1 MIRIGQT
8 LWKRFYHQ
16 LLRANR
22 FAVLEACSIGLVSAI
37 AAVFLKD
44 GVGWLGG
51 WRIQLT
57 HRWSAWIVL
66 PALGLVGGLLAGW
79 LVERIAPETS
89 GSGIPQVKA
98 VLGKVPVALDLR
110 VAVIKLLGGVL
121 ALGSGLPLGREGPT
135 VQIGSAL
142 AATLSRRFPTSPD
155 HRRQLIAAGAGAGL
169 AAAFNAPIA
178 GVLFVVEELLQDV
191 SNLTLGTAILASFIG
206 STVSRWL
213 GGQGLDL
220 KPSDLVTSFAAQDIP
235 FYFLLGLLAGL
246 LGALFNRSI
255 LLSLTF
261 YRRFSLSLPLRI
273 GLAGLTT
280 GTLLAL
286 LPIPF
291 RDSAGLKE
299 LLMIGSSSWQFSL
312 TAFIV
317 QGALTLIAYGSGAP
331 GGLFAPALILGAALG
346 SLVGG
351 LEQSLIGA
359 GSSATFALAGMGIFF
374 SAVARVPITSIV
386 IVFEMT
392 MDFNLVLPLMMGSG
406 ISYLVAE
413 TLSPGSLYDQLL
425 EWSGIRLEKNPTLE
439 GAWAGLKAADIMKG
453 RVETLPCQLSLSEAL
468 QAFSKSSHRTFP
480 IMDGGKLVGILTQ
493 SDLATIAQRRLDSE
507 TPIREIMTPDPV
519 TVGSTDSL
527 AHVLNLLNR
536 YSLNSLPVTEG
547 RRLVGII
554 TRSDII
560 RTEVAHLD
568 GGTEQTGPKP
578 DPSHIIYQSR
588 MPETGQGRLLVPLSN
603 PNTAPVLLRMA
614 IAIAR
619 DRRYEIECV
628 QIIVIPRHYA
638 PAEAP
643 VKPAASQ
650 RLLQDAARLGEAWQ
664 VSIHTQIRV
673 GHDLAFALLEVIKE
687 QHIDL
692 LLMGWKG
699 STTTAGRV
707 FSRAVDTMIRQ
718 ATCEVMLVKLSIQP
732 VFDRWLIPMAGGPN
746 AQDAVRLLPGLIS
759 LGRSAQVRLLHV
771 CSRDAPHP
779 DAAVLALD
787 AQFLHKRV
795 GKPVLTTAICAES
808 VANAVLDYAGQ
819 DGADVIMLGASR
831 EGLLQQAI
839 QGNVPSAI
847 ARSCSCTVILVR
859 KPLS

>member
-1 MIRIGQT
+1 MIRIGQI
-8 LWKRFYHQ
+8 LGKRLYHQ
-16 LLRANR
+16 ILRANR
-22 FAVLEACSIGLVSAI
+22 FAVLEACAIGLVSAL

-57 HRWSAWIVL
+57 HRWPAWAVL
-66 PALGLVGGLLAGW
+66 PIVGLVGGLLSGW

-110 VAVIKLLGGVL
+110 VALVKLLGGVL

-142 AATLSRRFPTSPD
+142 AATLSRRLPTSPD

-220 KPSDLVTSFAAQDIP
+220 KPSTLVTSFTPQDIP
-235 FYFLLGLLAGL
+235 FYLLLGILAGV
-246 LGALFNRSI
+246 LGALFNQGI
-255 LLSLTF
+255 LLSLKLN
-261 YRRFSLSLPLRI
+261 RDLNLPLPLRI
-273 GLAGLTT
+273 GLAGLFT
-280 GTLLAL
+280 GGLLAL
-286 LPIPF
+286 LPTPF

-299 LLMIGSSSWQFSL
+299 LLMSASSSWQLPLS
-312 TAFIV
+312 AFGV
-317 QGALTLIAYGSGAP
+317 QAALTLVAYGSGAP

-351 LEQSLIGA
+351 LEHSLLGV
-359 GSSATFALAGMGIFF
+359 GSPATFALAGMGIFF

-406 ISYLVAE
+406 VSYLVAE
-413 TLSPGSLYDQLL
+413 TLSPGSLYDRLL
-425 EWSGIRLEKNPTLE
+425 EWSGIHLEKNPTLE
-439 GAWAGLKAADIMKG
+439 GAWAGLKAADIMKD
-453 RVETLPCQLSLSEAL
+453 RVETLPSRISLNEAL
-468 QAFSKSSHRTFP
+468 QAFSASSHRTFP
-480 IMDGGKLVGILTQ
+480 VMEEGRLVGILTQ
-493 SDLATIAQRRLDSE
+493 SDLSTITQRRLEGD
-507 TPIREIMTPDPV
+507 TLIREIMTPDPV
-519 TVGSTDSL
+519 TAAPADSL
-527 AHVLNLLNR
+527 THVLNLLNR
-536 YSLNSLPVTEG
+536 YSLNSLPVIEG

-560 RTEVAHLD
+560 RTEAAHLD
-568 GGTEQTGPKP
+568 GSLEQAGPKP
-578 DPSHIIYQSR
+578 EPSHIIYQSR
-588 MPETGQGRLLVPLSN
+588 MPETGQGRLLLPLSN
-603 PNTAPVLLRMA
+603 PKTAPTLLQMA
-614 IAIAR
+614 IAIAQER
-619 DRRYEIECV
+619 HYEVECV
-628 QIIVIPRHYA
+628 QILVVPRHFK

-643 VKPAASQ
+643 VKPGAIQ
-650 RLLQDAARLGEAWQ
+650 RFLQEAARLGE
-664 VSIHTQIRV
+664 VSKVSVHTQIRV
-673 GHDLAFALLEVIKE
+673 GHDLASALLETIKD

-692 LLMGWKG
+692 LMMGWKG
-699 STTTAGRV
+699 STATSGRV

-718 ATCEVMLVKLSIQP
+718 ATCEVMLVKLSAAP

-746 AQDAVRLLPGLIS
+746 AQDAVRLLPGLLC
-759 LGRSAQVRLLHV
+759 LGETTQIRLLHV
-771 CSRDAPHP
+771 CSRNMPHP
-779 DAAVLALD
+779 DATVLELD
-787 AQFLHKRV
+787 AQFLNRKLQT
-795 GKPVLTTAICAES
+795 PVLATAICSDSISA
-808 VANAVLDYAGQ
+808 AVLDYARQ
-819 DGADVIMLGASR
+819 DRSDVIMLGASR
-831 EGLLQQAI
+831 EGMLQQVI
-839 QGNVPSAI
+839 QGNVPNAI
-847 ARSCSCTVILVR
+847 AQNCHCTVVLVR
-859 KPLS
+859 KPLP